1 MRVKLA
7 YDRTGLDVEINHPH
21 VVGPL
26 EIHPAIPISDP
37 VPVIAEKL
45 ANPTGTPALAELAKG
60 RNSCCIVICDITRP
74 VPNQTIAEAML
85 PILESAGIARNEI
98 FFLVA
103 TGMHRP
109 STEAERLEMLGSEIV
124 ANYRIEDHYGTRLEE
139 HAYLGTTDRG
149 IPAWIDKRY
158 VQADLKITVGL
169 IEPHLMAGYSG
180 GRKLICPGLA
190 ALETVKVWHGPSLL
204 EHPKADCGFL
214 EGNPVHE
221 ENTKIALLA
230 GCDFIV
236 NVTIN
241 SSRQITSVHAGDM
254 IEAFHEGVRF
264 VENIVKERAKA
275 PLNST
280 AQLATLVKES
290 IPAATR
296 RTGGNPAKRTF
307 QALRIETNDELGAV
321 NRAIPQAL
329 ELLKV
334 GGRLVVMSFQSLED
348 RIVKE
353 IFTQATTS
361 GTPRD
366 LPIDLPEFAAKFAL
380 VVRGSVLP
388 SEAEI
393 AANSR
398 AQSVRLRAIERL
410 AA

>member
-1 MRVKLA
+1 MQEHISVMRDTCIDLL
-7 YDRTGLDVEINHPH
+7 T
-21 VVGPL
+21 
-26 EIHPAIPISDP
+26 PAINKSETP
-37 VPVIAEKL
+37 VVIDATLGLGGHSEALL
-45 ANPTGTPALAELAKG
+45 ASNPNLVLIGIDRDLDAILKAKNRLAKFEN
-60 RNSCCIVICDITRP
+60 RAMVSHAIFDEITDVVNSFGFEKVDGILFDLGVSSMQLDQSDRGFSYSHDAPLDMRMDRSTGIT
-74 VPNQTIAEAML
+74 A
-85 PILESAGIARNEI
+85 
-98 FFLVA
+98 
-103 TGMHRP
+103 
-109 STEAERLEMLGSEIV
+109 SEIV
-124 ANYRIEDHYGTRLEE
+124 NTYAPGELVRILRTYGEEKFATR
-139 HAYLGTTDRG
+139 
-149 IPAWIDKRY
+149 I
-158 VQADLKITVGL
+158 
-169 IEPHLMAGYSG
+169 
-180 GRKLICPGLA
+180 
-190 ALETVKVWHGPSLL
+190 
-204 EHPKADCGFL
+204 
-214 EGNPVHE
+214 
-221 ENTKIALLA
+221 
-230 GCDFIV
+230 
-236 NVTIN
+236 
-241 SSRQITSVHAGDM
+241 
-254 IEAFHEGVRF
+254 

-307 QALRIETNDELGAV
+307 QALRIETNDELGSV
-321 NRAIPQAL
+321 SRAIPQAL

-353 IFTQATTS
+353 IFSQATTS

>member
-1 MRVKLA
+1 MRDTCVDLLTPAINKSDTPVVVDATLGLGGHSEALLESNPNLVLIGIDRDLDAIVKAKNRLAKFENRVKLNHA
-7 YDRTGLDVEINHPH
+7 IFDEISEVVNSFGFEKVDGILFDLGVSSMQLDQ
-21 VVGPL
+21 
-26 EIHPAIPISDP
+26 S
-37 VPVIAEKL
+37 
-45 ANPTGTPALAELAKG
+45 
-60 RNSCCIVICDITRP
+60 
-74 VPNQTIAEAML
+74 
-85 PILESAGIARNEI
+85 
-98 FFLVA
+98 
-103 TGMHRP
+103 
-109 STEAERLEMLGSEIV
+109 
-124 ANYRIEDHYGTRLEE
+124 
-139 HAYLGTTDRG
+139 DRG
-149 IPAWIDKRY
+149 FSYSQDAPLDMRM
-158 VQADLKITVGL
+158 DRSTGIT
-169 IEPHLMAGYSG
+169 AGEIINTYA
-180 GRKLICPGLA
+180 PGELVRI
-190 ALETVKVWHGPSLL
+190 LRTYG
-204 EHPKADCGFL
+204 
-214 EGNPVHE
+214 E
-221 ENTKIALLA
+221 EKFATRI
-230 GCDFIV
+230 
-236 NVTIN
+236 
-241 SSRQITSVHAGDM
+241 
-254 IEAFHEGVRF
+254 

-280 AQLATLVKES
+280 AQLADLVKES

-353 IFTQATTS
+353 IFAQVTTS

-366 LPIDLPEFAAKFAL
+366 LPVDLPEFAAKFAL

>member
-1 MRVKLA
+1 MQEHISVMRDTCVDLLTPAINKSETPVVVDATLGLGGHSEALLESNPNLVLIGIDRDLDAIVKAKNRLAKFENRVKLNHA
-7 YDRTGLDVEINHPH
+7 IFDEITDVVNSFGFAQVDGILFDLGVSSMQLDQSDRGFSYSQDAPLDMRMDRSTG
-21 VVGPL
+21 
-26 EIHPAIPISDP
+26 
-37 VPVIAEKL
+37 
-45 ANPTGTPALAELAKG
+45 
-60 RNSCCIVICDITRP
+60 IT
-74 VPNQTIAEAML
+74 A
-85 PILESAGIARNEI
+85 
-98 FFLVA
+98 
-103 TGMHRP
+103 
-109 STEAERLEMLGSEIV
+109 SEIV
-124 ANYRIEDHYGTRLEE
+124 NTYAPGELVRILRTYGEEKFATR
-139 HAYLGTTDRG
+139 
-149 IPAWIDKRY
+149 I
-158 VQADLKITVGL
+158 
-169 IEPHLMAGYSG
+169 
-180 GRKLICPGLA
+180 
-190 ALETVKVWHGPSLL
+190 
-204 EHPKADCGFL
+204 
-214 EGNPVHE
+214 
-221 ENTKIALLA
+221 
-230 GCDFIV
+230 
-236 NVTIN
+236 
-241 SSRQITSVHAGDM
+241 
-254 IEAFHEGVRF
+254 

-280 AQLATLVKES
+280 TQLATLVKES

-353 IFTQATTS
+353 IFAQATTS

-366 LPIDLPEFAAKFAL
+366 LPIDLPEFAAKFTL

>member
-1 MRVKLA
+1 MQEHISVMRDTCVELLTPALNKSETPVVVDATLGLGGHSEALLESNPDLVLIGIDRDLDAIVKAKNRLAKFENRVKLNHA
-7 YDRTGLDVEINHPH
+7 IFDEITEVVNSFGFEKVDGILFDLGVSSMQLDQSDRGFSYSQDAPLDMRMDRSTG
-21 VVGPL
+21 
-26 EIHPAIPISDP
+26 
-37 VPVIAEKL
+37 
-45 ANPTGTPALAELAKG
+45 
-60 RNSCCIVICDITRP
+60 IT
-74 VPNQTIAEAML
+74 A
-85 PILESAGIARNEI
+85 
-98 FFLVA
+98 
-103 TGMHRP
+103 
-109 STEAERLEMLGSEIV
+109 SEIIN
-124 ANYRIEDHYGTRLEE
+124 NYAPGELVRILRTYGEEKFATR
-139 HAYLGTTDRG
+139 
-149 IPAWIDKRY
+149 I
-158 VQADLKITVGL
+158 
-169 IEPHLMAGYSG
+169 
-180 GRKLICPGLA
+180 
-190 ALETVKVWHGPSLL
+190 
-204 EHPKADCGFL
+204 
-214 EGNPVHE
+214 
-221 ENTKIALLA
+221 
-230 GCDFIV
+230 
-236 NVTIN
+236 
-241 SSRQITSVHAGDM
+241 
-254 IEAFHEGVRF
+254 

-348 RIVKE
+348 RIIKE
-353 IFTQATTS
+353 IFAQATTS

-388 SEAEI
+388 TEAEI

>member
-1 MRVKLA
+1 MSEHISVMRDTCVDLLTPAINKSDIPVVVDATLGLGGHSEALLESNPNLVLIGIDRDLDAIVKAKNRLAKFENRVKLNHA
-7 YDRTGLDVEINHPH
+7 IFDEISEVVNSFGFEKVDGILFDLGVSSMQLDQSDRGFSYSQDAPLDMRMDRSTG
-21 VVGPL
+21 
-26 EIHPAIPISDP
+26 
-37 VPVIAEKL
+37 
-45 ANPTGTPALAELAKG
+45 
-60 RNSCCIVICDITRP
+60 IT
-74 VPNQTIAEAML
+74 A
-85 PILESAGIARNEI
+85 
-98 FFLVA
+98 
-103 TGMHRP
+103 
-109 STEAERLEMLGSEIV
+109 SEIINTYAPGELV
-124 ANYRIEDHYGTRLEE
+124 RILRTYGEEKFATR
-139 HAYLGTTDRG
+139 
-149 IPAWIDKRY
+149 I
-158 VQADLKITVGL
+158 
-169 IEPHLMAGYSG
+169 
-180 GRKLICPGLA
+180 
-190 ALETVKVWHGPSLL
+190 
-204 EHPKADCGFL
+204 
-214 EGNPVHE
+214 
-221 ENTKIALLA
+221 
-230 GCDFIV
+230 
-236 NVTIN
+236 
-241 SSRQITSVHAGDM
+241 
-254 IEAFHEGVRF
+254 

-280 AQLATLVKES
+280 AQLADLVKES

-353 IFTQATTS
+353 IFAQATTS

-366 LPIDLPEFAAKFAL
+366 LPVDLPEFAAKFAL

>member
-1 MRVKLA
+1 MQEHISVMRDTCIDLL
-7 YDRTGLDVEINHPH
+7 T
-21 VVGPL
+21 
-26 EIHPAIPISDP
+26 PAINKSETP
-37 VPVIAEKL
+37 VVVDATLGLGGHSEAL
-45 ANPTGTPALAELAKG
+45 LDSNPNLVLIGIDRDLDAIVKAKNRLAKFEN
-60 RNSCCIVICDITRP
+60 RAIVSHTIFDEITDVVNSFGFKQVDGILFDLGVSSMQLDQSDRGFSYSQDAPLDMRMDRSTGIT
-74 VPNQTIAEAML
+74 A
-85 PILESAGIARNEI
+85 
-98 FFLVA
+98 
-103 TGMHRP
+103 
-109 STEAERLEMLGSEIV
+109 SEIV
-124 ANYRIEDHYGTRLEE
+124 NTYEPGELVRILRTYGEEKFATR
-139 HAYLGTTDRG
+139 
-149 IPAWIDKRY
+149 I
-158 VQADLKITVGL
+158 
-169 IEPHLMAGYSG
+169 
-180 GRKLICPGLA
+180 
-190 ALETVKVWHGPSLL
+190 
-204 EHPKADCGFL
+204 
-214 EGNPVHE
+214 
-221 ENTKIALLA
+221 
-230 GCDFIV
+230 
-236 NVTIN
+236 
-241 SSRQITSVHAGDM
+241 
-254 IEAFHEGVRF
+254 

-321 NRAIPQAL
+321 SRAIPQAL

-353 IFTQATTS
+353 IFTEATTS

-366 LPIDLPEFAAKFAL
+366 LPVDLPEFAAKFAL

>member
-1 MRVKLA
+1 MCDTCVDLL
-7 YDRTGLDVEINHPH
+7 T
-21 VVGPL
+21 
-26 EIHPAIPISDP
+26 PAINKSETP
-37 VPVIAEKL
+37 VVVDATLGLGGHSEAL
-45 ANPTGTPALAELAKG
+45 LESNPNLVLIGIDRDLDAIVKAKNRLAKFEN
-60 RNSCCIVICDITRP
+60 RAKLNHAIFDEITDVVNSFGFEKVDGILFDLGVSSMQLDQSDRGFSYSQDAPLDMRMDRSTGIT
-74 VPNQTIAEAML
+74 A
-85 PILESAGIARNEI
+85 
-98 FFLVA
+98 
-103 TGMHRP
+103 
-109 STEAERLEMLGSEIV
+109 SEIINTYAPGELV
-124 ANYRIEDHYGTRLEE
+124 RILRTYGEEKFATR
-139 HAYLGTTDRG
+139 
-149 IPAWIDKRY
+149 I
-158 VQADLKITVGL
+158 
-169 IEPHLMAGYSG
+169 
-180 GRKLICPGLA
+180 
-190 ALETVKVWHGPSLL
+190 
-204 EHPKADCGFL
+204 
-214 EGNPVHE
+214 
-221 ENTKIALLA
+221 
-230 GCDFIV
+230 
-236 NVTIN
+236 
-241 SSRQITSVHAGDM
+241 
-254 IEAFHEGVRF
+254 

-353 IFTQATTS
+353 IFAQATTS

>member
-1 MRVKLA
+1 MRDTCIDLL
-7 YDRTGLDVEINHPH
+7 T
-21 VVGPL
+21 
-26 EIHPAIPISDP
+26 PAINKSETP
-37 VPVIAEKL
+37 VVVDATLGLGGHSE
-45 ANPTGTPALAELAKG
+45 AL
-60 RNSCCIVICDITRP
+60 
-74 VPNQTIAEAML
+74 
-85 PILESAGIARNEI
+85 LESNPNLVLIGIDRDLDAIVKAKNRLARFENRAMVSHAIFDEI
-98 FFLVA
+98 TDVVNSFGFKQVDGILFDLGVSSMQLDQSDRGFSYSQDA
-103 TGMHRP
+103 PLDMRMDRSTGI
-109 STEAERLEMLGSEIV
+109 TASEIINTYAPGELV
-124 ANYRIEDHYGTRLEE
+124 RILRTYGEEKFATR
-139 HAYLGTTDRG
+139 
-149 IPAWIDKRY
+149 I
-158 VQADLKITVGL
+158 
-169 IEPHLMAGYSG
+169 
-180 GRKLICPGLA
+180 
-190 ALETVKVWHGPSLL
+190 
-204 EHPKADCGFL
+204 
-214 EGNPVHE
+214 
-221 ENTKIALLA
+221 
-230 GCDFIV
+230 
-236 NVTIN
+236 
-241 SSRQITSVHAGDM
+241 
-254 IEAFHEGVRF
+254 

-353 IFTQATTS
+353 IFAQATTS

-366 LPIDLPEFAAKFAL
+366 LPVDLPEFAAKFAL

>member
-1 MRVKLA
+1 MLEHISVMRDTCIDL
-7 YDRTGLDVEINHPH
+7 L
-21 VVGPL
+21 
-26 EIHPAIPISDP
+26 
-37 VPVIAEKL
+37 
-45 ANPTGTPALAELAKG
+45 TPAMNKSETPVVVDATLGLGGHSEALLESNPNLVLIGIDRDLDAIVKAKNRLAKFEN
-60 RNSCCIVICDITRP
+60 RAKLNHAIFDEITEVVNSFGYNKVDGILFDLGVSSMQLDQSDRGFSYSQDAPLDMRMDRSTGIT
-74 VPNQTIAEAML
+74 A
-85 PILESAGIARNEI
+85 
-98 FFLVA
+98 
-103 TGMHRP
+103 
-109 STEAERLEMLGSEIV
+109 SEIV
-124 ANYRIEDHYGTRLEE
+124 NTYAPGDLVRILRTYGEEKFATR
-139 HAYLGTTDRG
+139 
-149 IPAWIDKRY
+149 I
-158 VQADLKITVGL
+158 
-169 IEPHLMAGYSG
+169 
-180 GRKLICPGLA
+180 
-190 ALETVKVWHGPSLL
+190 
-204 EHPKADCGFL
+204 
-214 EGNPVHE
+214 
-221 ENTKIALLA
+221 
-230 GCDFIV
+230 
-236 NVTIN
+236 
-241 SSRQITSVHAGDM
+241 
-254 IEAFHEGVRF
+254 

>member
-1 MRVKLA
+1 MR
-7 YDRTGLDVEINHPH
+7 DTCVE
-21 VVGPL
+21 L
-26 EIHPAIPISDP
+26 LTPAINKSETP
-37 VPVIAEKL
+37 VVVDATLGLGGHSEAL
-45 ANPTGTPALAELAKG
+45 LESNPNLVLIGIDRDLDAIVKAKNRLAKFEN
-60 RNSCCIVICDITRP
+60 RAKLNHAIFDEITDVVNSFGFEQVDGILFDLGVSSMQLDQSDRGFSYSQDAPLDMRMDRSTGIT
-74 VPNQTIAEAML
+74 A
-85 PILESAGIARNEI
+85 
-98 FFLVA
+98 
-103 TGMHRP
+103 
-109 STEAERLEMLGSEIV
+109 SEIV
-124 ANYRIEDHYGTRLEE
+124 NTYAPGELVRILRTYGEEKFATR
-139 HAYLGTTDRG
+139 
-149 IPAWIDKRY
+149 I
-158 VQADLKITVGL
+158 
-169 IEPHLMAGYSG
+169 
-180 GRKLICPGLA
+180 
-190 ALETVKVWHGPSLL
+190 
-204 EHPKADCGFL
+204 
-214 EGNPVHE
+214 
-221 ENTKIALLA
+221 
-230 GCDFIV
+230 
-236 NVTIN
+236 
-241 SSRQITSVHAGDM
+241 
-254 IEAFHEGVRF
+254 

-280 AQLATLVKES
+280 TQLATLVKES

-353 IFTQATTS
+353 IFAQATTS

>member
-1 MRVKLA
+1 MQEHISVMRDTCIDLL
-7 YDRTGLDVEINHPH
+7 T
-21 VVGPL
+21 
-26 EIHPAIPISDP
+26 PAINKSEIP
-37 VPVIAEKL
+37 VVVDATLGLGGHSEAL
-45 ANPTGTPALAELAKG
+45 LESNANLFLIGIDRDADAIKK
-60 RNSCCIVICDITRP
+60 
-74 VPNQTIAEAML
+74 AEARL
-85 PILESAGIARNEI
+85 SGYQNRFKLNHAIFDEITAAVNSAGFEKVDGILFDLGVSSMQLDQSDRGFSYSQDAPLDMRMDRS
-98 FFLVA
+98 
-103 TGMHRP
+103 TGI
-109 STEAERLEMLGSEIV
+109 TASEIV
-124 ANYRIEDHYGTRLEE
+124 NTYAPGELVRILRTYGEEKFATR
-139 HAYLGTTDRG
+139 
-149 IPAWIDKRY
+149 I
-158 VQADLKITVGL
+158 
-169 IEPHLMAGYSG
+169 
-180 GRKLICPGLA
+180 
-190 ALETVKVWHGPSLL
+190 
-204 EHPKADCGFL
+204 
-214 EGNPVHE
+214 
-221 ENTKIALLA
+221 
-230 GCDFIV
+230 
-236 NVTIN
+236 
-241 SSRQITSVHAGDM
+241 
-254 IEAFHEGVRF
+254 

-280 AQLATLVKES
+280 AQLASLVKES

-366 LPIDLPEFAAKFAL
+366 LPVELPEFAAKFAL

-388 SEAEI
+388 SEEEI

-398 AQSVRLRAIERL
+398 AQSVRLRAIERV

>member
-1 MRVKLA
+1 MALRARRGEKTNDFKINKETLTYPIEDYVKDA
-7 YDRTGLDVEINHPH
+7 YDRMDENKKGIVF
-21 VVGPL
+21 VRAQGKKSKV
-26 EIHPAIPISDP
+26 IS
-37 VPVIAEKL
+37 K
-45 ANPTGTPALAELAKG
+45 
-60 RNSCCIVICDITRP
+60 
-74 VPNQTIAEAML
+74 
-85 PILESAGIARNEI
+85 
-98 FFLVA
+98 
-103 TGMHRP
+103 
-109 STEAERLEMLGSEIV
+109 SEIINTYAPGELV
-124 ANYRIEDHYGTRLEE
+124 RILRTYGEEKFATR
-139 HAYLGTTDRG
+139 
-149 IPAWIDKRY
+149 I
-158 VQADLKITVGL
+158 
-169 IEPHLMAGYSG
+169 
-180 GRKLICPGLA
+180 
-190 ALETVKVWHGPSLL
+190 
-204 EHPKADCGFL
+204 
-214 EGNPVHE
+214 
-221 ENTKIALLA
+221 
-230 GCDFIV
+230 
-236 NVTIN
+236 
-241 SSRQITSVHAGDM
+241 
-254 IEAFHEGVRF
+254 

-353 IFTQATTS
+353 IFAQATTS

>member
-1 MRVKLA
+1 MRDTCVDLLTPAINKSDTPVVVDATLGLGGHSEALLESNPNLVLIGIDRDLDAIVKAKNRLAKFENRVKLNHA
-7 YDRTGLDVEINHPH
+7 IFDEISEVVNSFGFEKVDGILFDLGVSSMQLDQ
-21 VVGPL
+21 
-26 EIHPAIPISDP
+26 S
-37 VPVIAEKL
+37 
-45 ANPTGTPALAELAKG
+45 
-60 RNSCCIVICDITRP
+60 
-74 VPNQTIAEAML
+74 
-85 PILESAGIARNEI
+85 
-98 FFLVA
+98 
-103 TGMHRP
+103 
-109 STEAERLEMLGSEIV
+109 
-124 ANYRIEDHYGTRLEE
+124 
-139 HAYLGTTDRG
+139 DRG
-149 IPAWIDKRY
+149 FSYSQDAPLDMRM
-158 VQADLKITVGL
+158 DRSTGIT
-169 IEPHLMAGYSG
+169 AGEIINTYA
-180 GRKLICPGLA
+180 PGELVRI
-190 ALETVKVWHGPSLL
+190 LRTYG
-204 EHPKADCGFL
+204 
-214 EGNPVHE
+214 E
-221 ENTKIALLA
+221 EKFATRI
-230 GCDFIV
+230 
-236 NVTIN
+236 
-241 SSRQITSVHAGDM
+241 
-254 IEAFHEGVRF
+254 

-280 AQLATLVKES
+280 AQLADLVKES

-329 ELLKV
+329 DLLKV

-353 IFTQATTS
+353 IFAQATTS

-366 LPIDLPEFAAKFAL
+366 LPVDLPEFAAKFAL

>member
-1 MRVKLA
+1 MRDTCVDLL
-7 YDRTGLDVEINHPH
+7 T
-21 VVGPL
+21 
-26 EIHPAIPISDP
+26 PAINKSETP
-37 VPVIAEKL
+37 VVVDATLGLGGHSEAL
-45 ANPTGTPALAELAKG
+45 LESNPNLVLIGIDRDLDAIVKAKNRLAKFEN
-60 RNSCCIVICDITRP
+60 RTKLNHAIFDEITDVVNSFGFNRVDGILFDLGVSSMQLDQSDRGFSYSQDAPLDMRMDRSTGIT
-74 VPNQTIAEAML
+74 A
-85 PILESAGIARNEI
+85 
-98 FFLVA
+98 
-103 TGMHRP
+103 
-109 STEAERLEMLGSEIV
+109 SEIINTYAPGELV
-124 ANYRIEDHYGTRLEE
+124 RILRTYGEEKFATR
-139 HAYLGTTDRG
+139 
-149 IPAWIDKRY
+149 I
-158 VQADLKITVGL
+158 
-169 IEPHLMAGYSG
+169 
-180 GRKLICPGLA
+180 
-190 ALETVKVWHGPSLL
+190 
-204 EHPKADCGFL
+204 
-214 EGNPVHE
+214 
-221 ENTKIALLA
+221 
-230 GCDFIV
+230 
-236 NVTIN
+236 
-241 SSRQITSVHAGDM
+241 
-254 IEAFHEGVRF
+254 

-353 IFTQATTS
+353 IFAQATTS

>member
-1 MRVKLA
+1 MQEHISVMRDTCVELLTPAINKSETPVVVDATLGLGGHSEALLESNPNLVLIGIDRDLDAIVKAKNRLSKFENRVKLNHA
-7 YDRTGLDVEINHPH
+7 IFDEITEVVNSFGFEKVDGILFDLGVSSMQLDQSDRGFSYSQDAPLDMRMDRSTG
-21 VVGPL
+21 
-26 EIHPAIPISDP
+26 
-37 VPVIAEKL
+37 
-45 ANPTGTPALAELAKG
+45 
-60 RNSCCIVICDITRP
+60 IT
-74 VPNQTIAEAML
+74 A
-85 PILESAGIARNEI
+85 
-98 FFLVA
+98 
-103 TGMHRP
+103 
-109 STEAERLEMLGSEIV
+109 SEIINTYAPV
-124 ANYRIEDHYGTRLEE
+124 ELVRILRTYGEEKFATR
-139 HAYLGTTDRG
+139 
-149 IPAWIDKRY
+149 I
-158 VQADLKITVGL
+158 
-169 IEPHLMAGYSG
+169 
-180 GRKLICPGLA
+180 
-190 ALETVKVWHGPSLL
+190 
-204 EHPKADCGFL
+204 
-214 EGNPVHE
+214 
-221 ENTKIALLA
+221 
-230 GCDFIV
+230 
-236 NVTIN
+236 
-241 SSRQITSVHAGDM
+241 
-254 IEAFHEGVRF
+254 

-280 AQLATLVKES
+280 TQLATLVKES

-329 ELLKV
+329 ELLKI

-353 IFTQATTS
+353 IFSQATTS

>member
-1 MRVKLA
+1 MRDTCIDLLTPAINKSETPIVIDATLGLGGHSEALLESNPNLVLIGIDRDLDAIVKAKNRLTKYENRVKLNHA
-7 YDRTGLDVEINHPH
+7 IFDEITDVVNSFGIEKVDGILFDLGVSSMQLDQSDRGFSYSQDAPLDMRMDRSTG
-21 VVGPL
+21 
-26 EIHPAIPISDP
+26 
-37 VPVIAEKL
+37 
-45 ANPTGTPALAELAKG
+45 
-60 RNSCCIVICDITRP
+60 IT
-74 VPNQTIAEAML
+74 A
-85 PILESAGIARNEI
+85 
-98 FFLVA
+98 
-103 TGMHRP
+103 
-109 STEAERLEMLGSEIV
+109 SEIV
-124 ANYRIEDHYGTRLEE
+124 NTYAPGELVRILRTYGEEKFATR
-139 HAYLGTTDRG
+139 
-149 IPAWIDKRY
+149 I
-158 VQADLKITVGL
+158 
-169 IEPHLMAGYSG
+169 
-180 GRKLICPGLA
+180 
-190 ALETVKVWHGPSLL
+190 
-204 EHPKADCGFL
+204 
-214 EGNPVHE
+214 
-221 ENTKIALLA
+221 
-230 GCDFIV
+230 
-236 NVTIN
+236 
-241 SSRQITSVHAGDM
+241 
-254 IEAFHEGVRF
+254 

-366 LPIDLPEFAAKFAL
+366 LPVDLPEFAAKFAL

>member
-1 MRVKLA
+1 MRDTCVDLLTPAINKSETPVAVDATLGLGGHSEALLESNPNLVLIGIDRDLDAIAKAKIRLAKFENRVKLTHA
-7 YDRTGLDVEINHPH
+7 IFDEITEVVNNFGFQQVDGILFDLGVSSMQLDQSDRGFSYSQDAPLDMRMDRSTG
-21 VVGPL
+21 
-26 EIHPAIPISDP
+26 
-37 VPVIAEKL
+37 
-45 ANPTGTPALAELAKG
+45 
-60 RNSCCIVICDITRP
+60 IT
-74 VPNQTIAEAML
+74 A
-85 PILESAGIARNEI
+85 
-98 FFLVA
+98 
-103 TGMHRP
+103 
-109 STEAERLEMLGSEIV
+109 SEIINTYAPGELV
-124 ANYRIEDHYGTRLEE
+124 RILRTYGEEKFATR
-139 HAYLGTTDRG
+139 
-149 IPAWIDKRY
+149 I
-158 VQADLKITVGL
+158 
-169 IEPHLMAGYSG
+169 
-180 GRKLICPGLA
+180 
-190 ALETVKVWHGPSLL
+190 
-204 EHPKADCGFL
+204 
-214 EGNPVHE
+214 
-221 ENTKIALLA
+221 
-230 GCDFIV
+230 
-236 NVTIN
+236 
-241 SSRQITSVHAGDM
+241 
-254 IEAFHEGVRF
+254 

-280 AQLATLVKES
+280 TQLATLVKES

-353 IFTQATTS
+353 IFAQATTS

-366 LPIDLPEFAAKFAL
+366 LPVDLPEFAAKFSL

>member
-1 MRVKLA
+1 MRDTCIDLL
-7 YDRTGLDVEINHPH
+7 T
-21 VVGPL
+21 
-26 EIHPAIPISDP
+26 PAINKSETP
-37 VPVIAEKL
+37 VVVDATLGLGGHSEAL
-45 ANPTGTPALAELAKG
+45 LESNPNLVLIGIDRDLDAIVKAKNRLAKFEN
-60 RNSCCIVICDITRP
+60 RTRLNHAIFDEITDVVNSFGFKQVDGILFDLGVSSMQLDQSDRGFSYSQDAPLDMRMDRSSGIT
-74 VPNQTIAEAML
+74 A
-85 PILESAGIARNEI
+85 
-98 FFLVA
+98 
-103 TGMHRP
+103 
-109 STEAERLEMLGSEIV
+109 SEIINTYAPGELV
-124 ANYRIEDHYGTRLEE
+124 RILRTYGEEKFATR
-139 HAYLGTTDRG
+139 
-149 IPAWIDKRY
+149 I
-158 VQADLKITVGL
+158 
-169 IEPHLMAGYSG
+169 
-180 GRKLICPGLA
+180 
-190 ALETVKVWHGPSLL
+190 
-204 EHPKADCGFL
+204 
-214 EGNPVHE
+214 
-221 ENTKIALLA
+221 
-230 GCDFIV
+230 
-236 NVTIN
+236 
-241 SSRQITSVHAGDM
+241 
-254 IEAFHEGVRF
+254 

-353 IFTQATTS
+353 IFAQATTS

-366 LPIDLPEFAAKFAL
+366 LPVDLPEFAAKFAL

>member
-1 MRVKLA
+1 MQEHISVMRDTCVDLLTPAINKSETPVVVDATLGLGGHSEALLESNSNLVLIGIDRDLDAIVKAKNRLAKYENRVKLNHA
-7 YDRTGLDVEINHPH
+7 IFDEITDVVKSFGFRQVDGILFDLGVSSMQLDQSDRGFSYSQDAPLDMRMDRSTG
-21 VVGPL
+21 
-26 EIHPAIPISDP
+26 
-37 VPVIAEKL
+37 
-45 ANPTGTPALAELAKG
+45 
-60 RNSCCIVICDITRP
+60 IT
-74 VPNQTIAEAML
+74 A
-85 PILESAGIARNEI
+85 
-98 FFLVA
+98 
-103 TGMHRP
+103 
-109 STEAERLEMLGSEIV
+109 SEIV
-124 ANYRIEDHYGTRLEE
+124 NTYAPGELVRILRTYGEEKFATR
-139 HAYLGTTDRG
+139 
-149 IPAWIDKRY
+149 I
-158 VQADLKITVGL
+158 
-169 IEPHLMAGYSG
+169 
-180 GRKLICPGLA
+180 
-190 ALETVKVWHGPSLL
+190 
-204 EHPKADCGFL
+204 
-214 EGNPVHE
+214 
-221 ENTKIALLA
+221 
-230 GCDFIV
+230 
-236 NVTIN
+236 
-241 SSRQITSVHAGDM
+241 
-254 IEAFHEGVRF
+254 

-353 IFTQATTS
+353 IFAQATTS